1 MKLAELIKKLNN
13 SYPFK
18 TILERV
24 WLARALIAAI
34 PEEMRNEP
42 ISLRGLATI
51 NLHLAEYLLA
61 NPYISEDTRKRL
73 KTIVER
79 GEAIWKLPPLESETL
94 YHKSVVANSLPID
107 LKEQYYDGSLS
118 YGYVL
123 AYHPTIF
130 TSAVC

>member
-1 MKLAELIKKLNN
+1 MRLAKLTTKLNS

-42 ISLRGLATI
+42 ISLRGLAII
-51 NLHLAEYLLA
+51 NLRLAKHLLS
-61 NPYISEDTRKRL
+61 NPYASEGTRRL
-73 KTIVER
+73 ETIVER
-79 GEAIWKLPPLESETL
+79 EEAIRKLPSPEDETL
-94 YHKSVVANSLPID
+94 YHKTIVANSLPHD
-107 LKEQYYDGSLS
+107 LKEQYYNGSLS
-118 YGYVL
+118 YRYVL
-123 AYHPTIF
+123 AYHPTVF